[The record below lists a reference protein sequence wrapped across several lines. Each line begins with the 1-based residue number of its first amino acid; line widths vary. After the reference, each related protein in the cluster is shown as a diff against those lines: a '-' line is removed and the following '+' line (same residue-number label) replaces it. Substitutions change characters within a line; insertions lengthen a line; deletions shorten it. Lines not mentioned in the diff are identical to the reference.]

1 MPYGYIIAQVDV
13 KNETEYAAYR
23 AQVPA
28 TVAQYGGEFIARGG
42 KSQGLEGTPP
52 AGRTVIL
59 RFPSYERALEWYN
72 SPDYEKPKALR
83 HAASE
88 GRAILVEGLE

>member
-52 AGRTVIL
+52 AGRTVII

-72 SPDYEKPKALR
+72 SPEYAGPLALR
-83 HAASE
+83 KANSE
-88 GRAILVEGLE
+88 GRVLIVEGV